1 MFLDYKAYYSGD
13 LCAEFKVDLVPTV
26 DYVFLRVDGVDTV
39 GVFRPHSDRIILC
52 SSSYAKDFVQYDSFS
67 FLQILKYKHISLFIL
82 D

>member
-1 MFLDYKAYYSGD
+1 MKFVLYGIAFF
-13 LCAEFKVDLVPTV
+13 LCARKVDPVPTV

-39 GVFRPHSDRIILC
+39 GVFRSHSDRIFPC
-52 SSSYAKDFVQYDSFS
+52 SSSYAKDFVPHDSFS